1 MVDNLDS
8 LVRQYLSVKIEE
20 EAIVARKNEL
30 ADKIKELL
38 ENEPNGKYV
47 TEGGTKATLV
57 EKTTFKYNDET
68 AIMNYLTM
76 KGLKDVYMV
85 KKIDT
90 TKFNA
95 ELKVKGALFED
106 VKSYITESKQKSL
119 TITEGK

>member
-20 EAIVARKNEL
+20 EGIVARKNEL

-38 ENEPNGKYV
+38 EKEPGGKYI

-57 EKTTFKYNDET
+57 EKTNFKYTDEIG
-68 AIMNYLTM
+68 IMSYLSM
-76 KGLKDVYMV
+76 KGLKDNFTSS
-85 KKIDT
+85 KIDT
-90 TKFNA
+90 SKFNA
-95 ELKVKGALFED
+95 ELKAKGSLYNGVKN
-106 VKSYITESKQKSL
+106 YIVETKTKSL